1 MGRYRIY
8 TLSFELPKS
17 FRATD
22 IEHYHL
28 SYKHTEIG
36 TVLALACGV
45 WRQKDIN
52 LIKQYFHWNENQQT
66 YKTKRTLKKNYE
78 DSEIKNRK
86 LSFENYSAK
95 KQIQMNVQELFYQL
109 CMESG
114 NVEIT
119 I

>member
-1 MGRYRIY
+1 MTPERYQFNKTIFS
-8 TLSFELPKS
+8 LKWKP
-17 FRATD
+17 TD
-22 IEHYHL
+22 VQNQADVE
-28 SYKHTEIG
+28 K
-36 TVLALACGV
+36 
-45 WRQKDIN
+45 KIN
-52 LIKQYFHWNENQQT
+52 
-66 YKTKRTLKKNYE
+66 E

-119 I
+119 V